1 MKKYSKLLILLLTLS
16 MLIPAVMLTAAEV
29 GVEEEWQADIR
40 KLMDEAYAPKATT
53 TLFDHSV
60 PEGAVIDEHAFFV
73 ERINGDGITMR
84 IDLGMMSERD
94 LADGEWSA
102 VDAWLEEVVNQAIQG
117 IAVDT
122 ASMNHA
128 VITAINEA
136 RKNVQTAEGESLP
149 VWAEDSLK
157 LTEATVTI
165 PYYPELSEGING
177 SGTQKLQEKLIQL
190 GYLDDVADGF
200 YGAKT
205 KAAVEMLEE
214 YVRELEQDVI
224 DALPTQTPI
233 ATVKPTA
240 TPSPSASV
248 QPTVNPTEAAALTV
262 TLEPIMTAAPT
273 EAPTEEP
280 TEAPT
285 EEPVQEAQVQ
295 KTEPAFTPATPVDG
309 IADAMLQAYLYSDDF
324 KVTRGDL
331 GDSGDAVIR
340 LQRRLRNLGYFHGE
354 TDGIY
359 SGTTERAVRIFQC
372 YNGLETNGV
381 ADVALQELIFSENA
395 KAPDN
400 SLLAQGAVGEE
411 VEKLQKRLRELGFM
425 TGSVDGNFGAGTA
438 SGVKALQQYMRD
450 LEEQEIRADAGR
462 MEMLEEKG
470 QDISSLLSVEVNG
483 IADPILQDE
492 FYSDSFPAIPAA
504 MQSGS
509 SGIDVVRLQ
518 RRLSALE
525 YFYGVLDG
533 QYGNGTEEA
542 VRLFQKQNALE
553 QSGIAGDDT
562 LSLLFSENA
571 KKAIKP
577 YVLKVST
584 KDQRVYAY
592 APDANGEYNQL
603 VRTMKCSTGK
613 DATPTPKGTFTIT
626 GPGAR
631 WHYFKKFQCW
641 AQYAYYIDGDI
652 MFHSVLYNQK
662 DGPVTQSS
670 VNNLGRKASH
680 GCVRL
685 SVEDAKWIYFNCPQ
699 STKIIVY

>member
-1 MKKYSKLLILLLTLS
+1 MKKFSKLIVLLLTIS
-16 MLIPAVMLTAAEV
+16 MLASAVMLTVAEM

-60 PEGAVIDEHAFFV
+60 PEGVAIDEHDFFV

-84 IDLGMMSERD
+84 IDLGLMAERD
-94 LADGEWSA
+94 FADAEWSA
-102 VDAWLEEVVNQAIQG
+102 VDAWLEETVNQAIQG

-128 VITAINEA
+128 VVTAISEA
-136 RKNVQTAEGESLP
+136 RKNVQAAEGESLP
-149 VWAEDSLK
+149 VWAEEALK

-165 PYYPELSEGING
+165 PYYPELSEGVNG

-190 GYLDDVADGF
+190 GFLDDVADGF

-205 KAAVEMLEE
+205 KAAVEMLER

-224 DALPTQTPI
+224 DALPTQKP
-233 ATVKPTA
+233 AVTVRPVVTAAPTE
-240 TPSPSASV
+240 TV
-248 QPTVNPTEAAALTV
+248 QPTAKPTEAAALTV
-262 TLEPIMTAAPT
+262 TLEPMATAEPT
-273 EAPTEEP
+273 DEPTEEP
-280 TEAPT
+280 TEEPT
-285 EEPVQEAQVQ
+285 AEPVQDAALEI
-295 KTEPAFTPATPVDG
+295 EPAYTPATPVDG
-309 IADAMLQAYLYSDDF
+309 VADAMLQAYLYSNDF
-324 KVTRGDL
+324 KVTRGEL
-331 GDSGDAVIR
+331 SDSGDDVVR
-340 LQRRLRNLGYFHGE
+340 LQRRLRNLGYLHGE
-354 TDGIY
+354 ADGIY
-359 SGTTERAVRIFQC
+359 SGTTVRAVRIFQY
-372 YNGLETNGV
+372 YNGLEQTGT
-381 ADVALQELIFSENA
+381 ADVALQELLFSEDA

-400 SLLAQGAVGEE
+400 SLLAQGSTGDE
-411 VEKLQKRLRELGFM
+411 VKKLQKRLRELGFM

-438 SGVKALQQYMRD
+438 SGVKVLQQYMRD
-450 LEEQEIRADAGR
+450 LEEQAIRADAER
-462 MEMLEEKG
+462 VAILEAYG
-470 QDISSLLSVEVNG
+470 QDISALLTVEVNG
-483 IADPILQDE
+483 IADPILLEE
-492 FYSDSFPAIPAA
+492 FYSEDFPAIPAI
-504 MQSGS
+504 MQNGS
-509 SGIDVVRLQ
+509 EGIDVVRLQ

-553 QSGIAGDDT
+553 QSGIAGEDT
-562 LSLLFSENA
+562 LNLLFSENA

-577 YVLKVST
+577 YLLKIST

-613 DATPTPKGTFTIT
+613 DATPTPKGTFTNT

-631 WHYFKKFQCW
+631 WHYFKKFTCW

-685 SVEDAKWIYFNCPQ
+685 SVEDAKWIYFNCPMN
-699 STKIIVY
+699 TKIIVY